1 VGISGTTAAA
11 GELTG
16 ASSRAHV
23 FSRAGGGWV
32 RRAAP
37 NGADTSSNDGFGSSV
52 AISGNTAVVGALFH
66 SGHQATDRQSGRTNV
81 FARQPTGWQRSA
93 SLNGATTGGNE
104 EAGWSVADSGTT
116 AIVGDVFERA

>member
-1 VGISGTTAAA
+1 M
-11 GELTG
+11 
-16 ASSRAHV
+16 
-23 FSRAGGGWV
+23 